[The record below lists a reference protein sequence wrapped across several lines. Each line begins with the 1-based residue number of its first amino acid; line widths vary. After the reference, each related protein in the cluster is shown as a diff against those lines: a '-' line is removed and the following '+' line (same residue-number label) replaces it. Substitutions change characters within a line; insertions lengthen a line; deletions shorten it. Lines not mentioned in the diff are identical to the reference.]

1 MISVIK
7 VVSSCN
13 PARRDAVKT
22 HSNTVHLKV
31 TFSRGN
37 NNRKNKIKIIIII
50 RLKKKTLD

>member
-50 RLKKKTLD
+50 RLKKKPD